1 MGNRQQQP
9 GRVAQATSVRRRWVS
24 TSALLGA
31 VGLAACGGGG
41 DAVRQEG
48 QAASLTAQGAAG
60 TPDGP
65 LALAVDCSGAHC
77 AAAMD
82 GRWSGPGVGLWR
94 VSNPGP
100 DEATVDLAVTGLA
113 PGQRVLML
121 FSNGSD
127 ASSPTLP
134 APGVAAEPAAVA
146 STREVPGAGTPAS
159 GATSA
164 QPGAAAAAR
173 AAHDRAHARVAAAS
187 HRVDRETPLV
197 PKPADAHT
205 VTPEAAVAANAP
217 SWLGR
222 TRTWFD
228 TFGVRTPY
236 MTTARAECAAGGGR
250 RAVFWVDPNAS
261 AAGHV
266 TPADLQAMQAAT
278 CGTAG
283 GLARLTAL
291 LGDAW
296 GLHGWANLI
305 EDAPLQDIHIALID
319 APDSSGWAGYF
330 SSVNKYRASARPD
343 SNEALVIFVRAS
355 QLRVDLSFLTSTL
368 IHEAT
373 HMVNNYQ
380 RMVRRGVTHEA
391 WLEETSAMMS
401 EDIVTPRVLAQPDGR
416 PYNKITDVRLP
427 GYLAAGGAVSFIEWQ
442 RLGVPHYDLGGAF
455 AAWLN
460 RRYGLALARA
470 LVTECGT
477 SVPGSSYACVDGL
490 IRRMGG
496 PGFETEFA
504 RLGASVF
511 AALPAFGTPEGYRF
525 DARREGDY
533 ELAAVDLAEQAWR
546 RPFEA
551 PTLAGGWGATTH
563 TWREDTVLPG
573 QTAWRRQ
580 GVRLPGR
587 MTLVVVVQ

>member
-1 MGNRQQQP
+1 MRQQQA
-9 GRVAQATSVRRRWVS
+9 GRAAQETPVWRLCAAACT
-24 TSALLGA
+24 LLAA

-41 DAVRQEG
+41 QAAPEDE
-48 QAASLTAQGAAG
+48 QAASLAAKGAAG
-60 TPDGP
+60 APDGP

-77 AAAMD
+77 AAATD

-100 DEATVDLAVTGLA
+100 DEATVDLSVTGLT

-127 ASSPTLP
+127 AGSATLP
-134 APGVAAEPAAVA
+134 APGVAAEPAVAVPTQA
-146 STREVPGAGTPAS
+146 DPGAGAAPSATPA
-159 GATSA
+159 GH
-164 QPGAAAAAR
+164 PGTAASAR

-187 HRVDRETPLV
+187 HRVDRETRLV
-197 PKPADAHT
+197 PKPPDAHAAM
-205 VTPEAAVAANAP
+205 PEAGIAAGAP

-222 TRTWFD
+222 ARTWFD

-236 MTTARAECAAGGGR
+236 MTTAQGECAVGGGR
-250 RAVFWVDPNAS
+250 RAVFWVDPNA
-261 AAGHV
+261 AAIGHV

-278 CGTAG
+278 CGASG

-296 GLHGWANLI
+296 GPHGWANLI

-460 RRYGLALARA
+460 RRYGLGLARA
-470 LVTECGT
+470 LVTDCGT
-477 SVPGSSYACVDGL
+477 SLPGSSYACVDGL
-490 IRRMGG
+490 MRRLGG

-511 AALPAFGTPEGYRF
+511 GALPAFGTPEGYRF
-525 DARREGDY
+525 AARREGDY
-533 ELAAVDLAEQAWR
+533 ELAAVDLAQQAWR
-546 RPFEA
+546 RPFEP

-563 TWREDTVLPG
+563 TWREDTVAAG

-580 GVRLPGR
+580 GVKLPGR
-587 MTLVVVVQ
+587 TTLVVVVQ

>member
-1 MGNRQQQP
+1 
-9 GRVAQATSVRRRWVS
+9 
-24 TSALLGA
+24 
-31 VGLAACGGGG
+31 
-41 DAVRQEG
+41 
-48 QAASLTAQGAAG
+48 
-60 TPDGP
+60 
-65 LALAVDCSGAHC
+65 
-77 AAAMD
+77 
-82 GRWSGPGVGLWR
+82 
-94 VSNPGP
+94 
-100 DEATVDLAVTGLA
+100 
-113 PGQRVLML
+113 
-121 FSNGSD
+121 
-127 ASSPTLP
+127 
-134 APGVAAEPAAVA
+134 
-146 STREVPGAGTPAS
+146 
-159 GATSA
+159 
-164 QPGAAAAAR
+164 
-173 AAHDRAHARVAAAS
+173 
-187 HRVDRETPLV
+187 
-197 PKPADAHT
+197 
-205 VTPEAAVAANAP
+205 
-217 SWLGR
+217 
-222 TRTWFD
+222 
-228 TFGVRTPY
+228 
-236 MTTARAECAAGGGR
+236 
-250 RAVFWVDPNAS
+250 
-261 AAGHV
+261 
-266 TPADLQAMQAAT
+266 MQAAT
-278 CGTAG
+278 CGASG

-296 GLHGWANLI
+296 GPHGWANLI

-460 RRYGLALARA
+460 RRYGLGLARA
-470 LVTECGT
+470 LVTDCGT
-477 SVPGSSYACVDGL
+477 SLPGSSYACVDGL
-490 IRRMGG
+490 MRRLGG

-511 AALPAFGTPEGYRF
+511 GALPAFGTPEGYRF
-525 DARREGDY
+525 AARREGDY
-533 ELAAVDLAEQAWR
+533 ELAAVDLAQWAWR
-546 RPFEA
+546 RPFEP

-563 TWREDTVLPG
+563 TWREDTVAAG

-580 GVRLPGR
+580 GVKLPGR
-587 MTLVVVVQ
+587 TTLVVVVQ